1 MSEHSSYKSGTP
13 YSSGRSGSDQPTPCG
28 SSESQSDYQRPY
40 FLSVDLSTEKLR
52 VQIIDDLLDVIL
64 ADEIYFDDDL
74 PEYGRVPR
82 PIAFWRTKTTQHG
95 CHTEGDVSTSP
106 THMHVKAVDIILE
119 RIASRIDLKRVKCIS
134 GSAQHHASVW
144 WSKAASTLLSRLT
157 PQKRLHEQLP
167 PEQTWTMPN
176 APNFYDMSTVTQ
188 AQSLEWIVG
197 GPHEMAR
204 KTGSRAFCRF
214 TGVQIMKVHQTRRN
228 ILEATERISL
238 SSSFL
243 ATLFLGSMAPLNEA
257 DAAGTNL
264 WNISER
270 RWDHHLLSIVMGT
283 DPNLPESYQEASKLK
298 KKLGDPQLDGSIPIG
313 PISSYFVR
321 RYEFSPDCQVC
332 TFVGHHLATFLSY
345 RLGPQDALIC
355 LGDSDTDSVIIPVPG
370 YIPDPARQ
378 ILPHPASTNPGT
390 AGEISGLAVLEY
402 KDAGLARCFVRDAYC
417 NASWQIFDTLVT
429 LIAEGGRIGLDDKIY
444 SFFWPQGELGAWQ
457 GISRFESGQR
467 TEEFRDR
474 RANPRS
480 LLESQFMNMRVQLA
494 RIYQAASQLKNPNR
508 KPSMMY
514 NTLGFNPYD
523 HKILPRRLIVMG
535 KAADSRVMI
544 DMLSSILGAPVYQPT
559 SLVPSSYSPSFNG
572 TDGAISPSGLGAAYK
587 AAWTHARQLGSTES
601 YSTFL
606 SERLRHRAE
615 RLRGETF
622 DGRRPSVSI
631 ITPSI
636 ASFEA
641 PEPSLCAT
649 SPLSPRRMSFSS
661 VKIAPGLGI
670 TRPGS
675 PTTPNS
681 TSILIVPIRTDPDDA
696 EAGLIKVSEPDE
708 DLYVHVLNLLSKQTA
723 CHVTH
728 DLTIPTFSPNLG
740 AQYLRR
746 TILIGFNSTAARLKS
761 L

>member
-13 YSSGRSGSDQPTPCG
+13 YSSGQSCSDQHTACG

-40 FLSVDLSTEKLR
+40 FLSFDLSTEKLR

-64 ADEIYFDDDL
+64 ADEVYFDVDL
-74 PEYGRVPR
+74 PEYG
-82 PIAFWRTKTTQHG
+82 TQHG
-95 CHTEGDVSTSP
+95 CHTEGEVSTSP
-106 THMHVKAVDIILE
+106 TQMHVKAVDIILE

-204 KTGSRAFCRF
+204 RTGGRAFCRF
-214 TGVQIMKVHQTRRN
+214 TGVQIMKVQQTRRN

-238 SSSFL
+238 ASSFL

-345 RLGPQDALIC
+345 RLGPQDALVC
-355 LGDSDTDSVIIPVPG
+355 LGDSDTDSVILPVPG

-378 ILPHPASTNPGT
+378 ILPHPASTNSGT
-390 AGEISGLAVLEY
+390 ALEMSGLAVLEY

-457 GISRFESGQR
+457 GISRFECGQR

-494 RIYQAASQLKNPNR
+494 RIYQAARQLKNPNR
-508 KPSMMY
+508 KSSRVY
-514 NTLGFNPYD
+514 SSLGFDPYD
-523 HKILPRRLIVMG
+523 HSILPRRLIVMG
-535 KAADSRVMI
+535 KAADSRVMV

-559 SLVPSSYSPSFNG
+559 SLAPSSYSPSFSG
-572 TDGAISPSGLGAAYK
+572 ADGAISPAGLGAAYK
-587 AAWTHARQLGSTES
+587 AAWTHARQLGSTDS
-601 YSTFL
+601 YGTFL
-606 SERLRHRAE
+606 AERLRHRAE

-622 DGRRPSVSI
+622 DGRRPSASI

-649 SPLSPRRMSFSS
+649 SPLSPRRMSFST

-708 DLYVHVLNLLSKQTA
+708 DLFQQYGGQVEEFVRLENFVSKGM
-723 CHVTH
+723 
-728 DLTIPTFSPNLG
+728 L
-740 AQYLRR
+740 
-746 TILIGFNSTAARLKS
+746 
-761 L
+761 